1 MGRQRAFKLVAK
13 CYKNSNTMIEKLN
26 AEKEKMEELRSVSR
40 KRQSSESRESP
51 DDSCIPSTSQLSLGE
66 QDLGEKVNKDCE
78 PRLVDDVAEHS
89 IPSKKPKTEVPGKTI
104 KTSEVQEETA
114 SDEVMVEVTPG
125 NLPTPKAAK
134 KKPSEGVY
142 DYLVHD
148 RNPDSSRRAWSTNCA
163 AASRIASAA
172 LSLLRSKLGRT
183 PWRRI
188 NFSLLPSL

>member
-51 DDSCIPSTSQLSLGE
+51 DDSCIPSTSQLSSGE
-66 QDLGEKVNKDCE
+66 QDLGEKVNKDSK
-78 PRLVDDVAEHS
+78 PGLVEDMAEHS
-89 IPSKKPKTEVPGKTI
+89 IPSKKLKTEVPGKTTR
-104 KTSEVQEETA
+104 TSEVQEETA

-134 KKPSEGVY
+134 KSKSAKPLPKE
-142 DYLVHD
+142 
-148 RNPDSSRRAWSTNCA
+148 SRDVGKNELAPSQQSFRRLKRENTILEA
-163 AASRIASAA
+163 I
-172 LSLLRSKLGRT
+172 RT
-183 PWRRI
+183 FKVVTI
-188 NFSLLPSL
+188 TEDHTLK

>member
-51 DDSCIPSTSQLSLGE
+51 DESCIPSTSQLSSGE
-66 QDLGEKVNKDCE
+66 QDLGEKVNKDSDSK
-78 PRLVDDVAEHS
+78 PGLVDVMDEHS
-89 IPSKKPKTEVPGKTI
+89 IPSKKSKTEVPGKTTR
-104 KTSEVQEETA
+104 TSEVQEETA

-134 KKPSEGVY
+134 KSKSAKPLPKES
-142 DYLVHD
+142 HD
-148 RNPDSSRRAWSTNCA
+148 VGKNDLAPSQQSFRRLKRENTILEA
-163 AASRIASAA
+163 I
-172 LSLLRSKLGRT
+172 RT
-183 PWRRI
+183 FKVVTY
-188 NFSLLPSL
+188 N